1 MSSLRYQI
9 VKYRDT
15 DRNLIV
21 TMAGVLYKENDD
33 FLVIYSAWIKE
44 EISWSS
50 SFNFKVIPKNCVVEV
65 YRLKES

>member
-1 MSSLRYQI
+1 MKYQM

-15 DRNLIV
+15 DTNLIV

-33 FLVIYSAWIKE
+33 FLVIYSSWIE
-44 EISWSS
+44 EELSWSS
-50 SFNFKVIPKNCVVEV
+50 SFIFKVIPKKFIAEV